1 MSDHFDLSY
10 RPPSYWPEQLD
21 QEQRLAR
28 ISGQA
33 RREIVREALGRGD
46 LESIDPMLASEELGY
61 EDRGSWGLIHP
72 ALMGGEYLP
81 NLGVADVEIAR
92 ISLQSTLADQI
103 SIRASEVD
111 GKIRYSVCDEYET
124 DFELA
129 FTESE
134 LPLTFGELI
143 ELINGSDHPESDMP
157 GGLLTSHWEQML
169 DWDYSL
175 DEAIEFA
182 SIESAWYP
190 QIDSYYEQVAEEWC
204 EAKRKQ
210 HPELYDYDEEDCA

>member
-1 MSDHFDLSY
+1 MSNEFDLSF

-21 QEQRLAR
+21 QEQLLAR

-33 RREIVREALGRGD
+33 RREIVREALGRGN
-46 LESIDPMLASEELGY
+46 LESIDPILASEELGY
-61 EDRGSWGLIHP
+61 EDRRSWGLIHP
-72 ALMGGEYLP
+72 TLMGGEYLP

-103 SIRASEVD
+103 SIRASRVD
-111 GKIRYSVCDEYET
+111 GKIRYSVLDEYET

-134 LPLTFGELI
+134 LPLTFGELV
-143 ELINGSDHPESDMP
+143 ELIDGSDHPESYMP

-182 SIESAWYP
+182 SVESAWYP
-190 QIDSYYEQVAEEWC
+190 QLDSYYEQVAADWC
-204 EAKRKQ
+204 EAKRKE
-210 HPELYDYDEEDCA
+210 HPELYHYDEEDCA